1 MLPVSDVE
9 RIEKIKLFPMV
20 GRKPQAKAVDM
31 AYTIFSMLSVMRDN
45 GEPALFD
52 TVRVNVTEW
61 NIESE
66 ALTA

>member
-1 MLPVSDVE
+1 
-9 RIEKIKLFPMV
+9 MV

-45 GEPALFD
+45 GEPGLFD
-52 TVRVNVTEW
+52 TDSVNTTKW
-61 NIESE
+61 NLESE